1 MIRTSAKAEGYPMTI
16 GDRIKRLRQEKGWS
30 QAQLA
35 NKLNTHPKQ
44 VSKYER
50 GINLPST
57 EVLVRMTQIF
67 NVSAD
72 FLIFEERNDTDQ
84 SSIADRELVQQ
95 LSEIDKLSEQ
105 DKAIVKGVLDTFI
118 IKSRFQRLAATT
130 EKVGT

>member
-1 MIRTSAKAEGYPMTI
+1 MAI

-44 VSKYER
+44 VPKYER

-84 SSIADRELVQQ
+84 SSIADRELVQK

-105 DKAIVKGVLDTFI
+105 NKAIVKGVLDTFI

>member
-1 MIRTSAKAEGYPMTI
+1 MTI

-35 NKLNTHPKQ
+35 KKLKTHPKQ

-72 FLIFEERNDTDQ
+72 FLIFEDRNEKDQ
-84 SSIADRELVQQ
+84 SSIADRELVQK

-118 IKSRFQRLAATT
+118 VKSRFQRLAATT
-130 EKVGT
+130 EKVGS

>member
-1 MIRTSAKAEGYPMTI
+1 MTI
-16 GDRIKRLRQEKGWS
+16 GSRIKRLRQEKGWS

-35 NKLNTHPKQ
+35 SKLNTHPKQ

-72 FLIFEERNDTDQ
+72 FMIFKEHSQKAQR
-84 SSIADRELVQQ
+84 SIADRELVQK

-118 IKSRFQRLAATT
+118 IKSRFQRLAAAT
-130 EKVGT
+130 EKVGS

>member
-1 MIRTSAKAEGYPMTI
+1 MTI

-35 NKLNTHPKQ
+35 SKLNTHPKQ

-72 FLIFEERNDTDQ
+72 YLIFEERSDKDQ
-84 SSIADRELVQQ
+84 SSIADRELVQK

-118 IKSRFQRLAATT
+118 IKSRFQRLAAAT
-130 EKVGT
+130 EKVGS